1 MEMAVVAAAVA
12 TAATVAAVAAVAAPG
27 ATGAAMWAMARLLVV
42 IVMELLIVIFWLF
55 IYDGKRSLSLMG
67 GFLCVAKP
75 ISKCVCDFCVGTI
88 GER

>member
-12 TAATVAAVAAVAAPG
+12 TAATVAAVAAPG

-55 IYDGKRSLSLMG
+55 VYDGKRSLSFMG